1 MAKRAY
7 GIGKLMKARKS
18 ATQSR
23 RVAGSARA
31 GKMVVE
37 VTYKASDS
45 RDHVEDIE
53 RQIAALLAEHRD
65 GMPGLVVIRKISDSG
80 VARAEVSRAIAH
92 SVARGDLVLD
102 GQHNLHTRHA

>member
-1 MAKRAY
+1 MAKRAH
-7 GIGKLMKARKS
+7 GIRNLIKARKS

-23 RVAGSARA
+23 RVAGAARS

-37 VTYKASDS
+37 VKYKSSDS
-45 RDHVEDIE
+45 KDHVEEIE

-65 GMPGLVVIRKISDSG
+65 GMPGLVVIRTISDSG

-102 GQHNLHTRHA
+102 GQHNLHARHA